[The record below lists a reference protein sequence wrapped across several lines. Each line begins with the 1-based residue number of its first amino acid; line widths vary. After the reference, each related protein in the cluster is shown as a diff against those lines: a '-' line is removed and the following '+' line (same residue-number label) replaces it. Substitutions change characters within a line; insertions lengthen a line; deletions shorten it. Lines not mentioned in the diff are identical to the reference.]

1 MPSHSKRYNFGKEG
15 ISVDFFH
22 KLTANF
28 GNQLLIREK
37 WANKIVLEIFAQVPI
52 NFASSYSPHLSSFS
66 KLANFSKLFPNQNRN
81 QQVIRAFYNSLC
93 SSQYSRKLKNCIFAT
108 DIAK

>member
-1 MPSHSKRYNFGKEG
+1 MASYSKRYNFGKEG

-52 NFASSYSPHLSSFS
+52 NFACLLHNGL
-66 KLANFSKLFPNQNRN
+66 LWNQNSR
-81 QQVIRAFYNSLC
+81 QRILTT
-93 SSQYSRKLKNCIFAT
+93 YSALDRLLHADQRLLK
-108 DIAK
+108 